1 MEPVERGGCG
11 EPARRA
17 HCFREDQMDTF
28 RWDFTTNASGVAS
41 KTTPNLNGRLYGVAV
56 VLGTAAAVDVTIA
69 NAEAI
74 TLFTKT
80 TLAAGMHLVRKQVED
95 AAGVA
100 LVYSAGNAVE
110 DMQPVVGPLT
120 LTIANGGDAKT
131 ASLILYLEP

>member
-1 MEPVERGGCG
+1 
-11 EPARRA
+11 
-17 HCFREDQMDTF
+17 MDAW
-28 RWDFTTNASGVAS
+28 RWDFTTTAAGAAS
-41 KTTPNLNGRLYGVAV
+41 KTSPNFIGKLYGIAV
-56 VLGTAAAVDVTIA
+56 ILGTAAAIDVTVA

-131 ASLILYLEP
+131 ASLILYLVP